1 MDEDIQKAL
10 NLSEQPEVEPLP
22 EKLETGVKS
31 RYPVLSLVA
40 AIYRVAGWILV
51 AFSVISLFV
60 GFVMFGGGD
69 RDWPIFFLFAL
80 IIGPL
85 TSLSCFFI
93 AESMMVLTHIE
104 ENTRATSLL
113 LKEIQ
118 NNNKL

>member
-51 AFSVISLFV
+51 AFSVIS
-60 GFVMFGGGD
+60 
-69 RDWPIFFLFAL
+69 
-80 IIGPL
+80 
-85 TSLSCFFI
+85 
-93 AESMMVLTHIE
+93 
-104 ENTRATSLL
+104 
-113 LKEIQ
+113 
-118 NNNKL
+118 